1 MVYHGSV
8 LDENSYGDGMSRIKT
23 ILKRLGM
30 PNLIS
35 LYGEQSV
42 ESIANILSESISEV
56 KLVDLLFIKYGTQI
70 LSNKSIRLA
79 ILSKL
84 TEQEKGYVLDGVD
97 TSSRILS
104 REELERLAKLNW
116 GRKQKSSMRL
126 LTVLELDDEYL
137 PTLYEQPLSKE
148 VIFPQTFLFPHQ
160 RRVKDDVTRLLIN
173 GHDRLLIH
181 MPTGAG
187 KTRTSIEA
195 IIDYWKAYS
204 NRATN
209 IIWLAHS
216 EELCE
221 QAVETFKTLW
231 EVRGDQEIDVYRFWS
246 NHDIPDFSVG
256 NSFIVAS
263 FQKLYSMISS
273 NDNTSFQAINNLKR
287 TCNFIIVD
295 EAHKAI
301 APTYKTCIS
310 YLFNENLTKLV
321 GLTATPGRAKS
332 DMDDSHF
339 LNTGTDEL
347 ADFFDRNKVSIT
359 NDDGNEMD
367 DPIGFLQERGFLS
380 RINRKKV
387 RTDVEIE
394 LNDKEREFVASFLE
408 IPKSILN
415 KLAKDDSRNALIL
428 SEVAS
433 LRIQKKQIILFAL
446 SVEHA
451 HLITELLNL
460 KGITARCIDGN
471 TAPSDRVNSIT
482 RYKQNEIS
490 VLVNYGVLTTG
501 FDAPNTN
508 AIIITRPT
516 ASLVLYSQMI
526 GRGIRGPKVGGNEE
540 CELIDLEDNLV
551 GFPNEQQAF
560 NYFNSAWNR

>member
-1 MVYHGSV
+1 MI
-8 LDENSYGDGMSRIKT
+8 LAQLNLYGDKVRRIKT
-23 ILKRLGM
+23 ILKQLGM

-35 LYGEQSV
+35 LYGEHNV
-42 ESIANILSESISEV
+42 DSITNILHEGVNEV
-56 KLVDLLFIKYGTQI
+56 KLVELLFIKHGKQI

-79 ILSKL
+79 VLSKL
-84 TEQEKGYVLDGVD
+84 TEQEKGYILDGEND
-97 TSSRILS
+97 PERSLS
-104 REELERLAKLNW
+104 RKELEKLTKLSW
-116 GRKQKSSMRL
+116 GRKQNSSARL
-126 LTVLELDDEYL
+126 LTTLELDDTHL
-137 PTLYEQPLSKE
+137 PPLYEKPTSKE
-148 VIFPQTFLFPHQ
+148 VIKPKTFLFPHQ
-160 RRVKDDVTRLLIN
+160 RRVKDDVTRLLIK
-173 GHDRLLIH
+173 GQDRLLIH

-204 NRATN
+204 DRDTN

-221 QAVETFKTLW
+221 QAVETFRTLW
-231 EVRGDQEIDVYRFWS
+231 EVRGDQEINLHRFWS
-246 NHDIPDFSVG
+246 DHEVPDFSVG

-273 NDNTSFQAINNLKR
+273 NDNNNFQAINNLKR

-310 YLFNENLTKLV
+310 YLFNDDLTKLI
-321 GLTATPGRAKS
+321 GLTATPGRSKS
-332 DMDDSHF
+332 DMDDSG
-339 LNTGTDEL
+339 LSYTGTDEL
-347 ADFFDRNKVSIT
+347 AEFFGRNKVSIT
-359 NDDGNEMD
+359 NDEGEQLE
-367 DPIGFLQERGFLS
+367 DPIGFLQERDFLS
-380 RINRKKV
+380 RIKRKKV
-387 RTDVEIE
+387 RTNVEIE
-394 LNDKEREFVASFLE
+394 LSDKEREFVANFLE
-408 IPKSILN
+408 IPKSILK

-433 LRIQKKQIILFAL
+433 LRLEKKQIIIFAL

-460 KGITARCIDGN
+460 KAIKARCIDGN
-471 TAPSDRVNSIT
+471 TSPSDRVESIA
-482 RYKQNEIS
+482 RYKENEIS

-526 GRGIRGPKVGGNEE
+526 GRGIRGPKVGGNPE
-540 CELIDLEDNLV
+540 CNLIDLEDNLL

>member
-1 MVYHGSV
+1 MSSLHCTESV
-8 LDENSYGDGMSRIKT
+8 AIYGDKVSRIKT
-23 ILKRLGM
+23 ILKQLGM
-30 PNLIS
+30 PNLIG
-35 LYGEQSV
+35 LYGEQNV
-42 ESIANILSESISEV
+42 ESITNILHEGVNEI
-56 KLVDLLFIKYGTQI
+56 KLVELLFIKYGKQI
-70 LSNKSIRLA
+70 LSNKSVRLA
-79 ILSKL
+79 VLTKLS
-84 TEQEKGYVLDGVD
+84 EREKGYILDGRD
-97 TSSRILS
+97 EPSRELS
-104 REELERLAKLNW
+104 REELECLTKLRW
-116 GRKQKSSMRL
+116 GRKQKSSSRL
-126 LTVLELDDEYL
+126 LFVLDLDDEYL
-137 PTLYEQPLSKE
+137 PSTYEQPLSKE
-148 VIFPQTFLFPHQ
+148 IISPNTYLFPHQ

-173 GHDRLLIH
+173 GQDRLLVH

-187 KTRTSIEA
+187 KTRTVIEA

-221 QAVETFKTLW
+221 QAVETFKVLW
-231 EVRGDQEIDVYRFWS
+231 EVRGDQDINLYRFWS
-246 NHDIPDFSVG
+246 NHDVPDFSVG

-273 NDNTSFQAINNLKR
+273 SDNHSFQEVNSLKR

-301 APTYKTCIS
+301 APTYKICIS

-321 GLTATPGRAKS
+321 GLTATPGRSKD
-332 DMDDSHF
+332 DMDNAGLSY
-339 LNTGTDEL
+339 TGTDEL
-347 ADFFDRNKVSIT
+347 AEFFGRNKVSIT
-359 NDDGNEMD
+359 NDSGDGIE
-367 DPIGFLQERGFLS
+367 DPIGFLQGKGFLS
-380 RINRKKV
+380 SIKRKKV
-387 RTDVEIE
+387 RTNVEIE
-394 LNDKEREFVASFLE
+394 LSEKEREFVANFLE

-433 LRIQKKQIILFAL
+433 LRLDQKQIIIFAL

-460 KGITARCIDGN
+460 KGITARCIDGK
-471 TAPSDRVNSIT
+471 TSPSDRVNSIVK
-482 RYKQNEIS
+482 YKQNEIS

-526 GRGIRGPKVGGNEE
+526 GRGIRGPKVGGNLE
-540 CELIDLEDNLV
+540 CNLIDLEDNLL
-551 GFPNEQQAF
+551 GFPSEQQAF
-560 NYFNSAWNR
+560 NYFNSAWK